1 MSVPRVARADWADIA
16 KAASIVGVVLLHV
29 TGEFSREICGTRN
42 TAQCTGWGEV
52 NAALT
57 PLRVP
62 LFFAI
67 SGYFA
72 RSALARPWRQVIGP
86 RVVNNLYV
94 YFLWTVLGLGLLLWW
109 DAITERQLSAGLH
122 RSWLGYGDYWY
133 VFALAVFFPVTKL
146 LGRLPGWLMVGVAL
160 AIGYLTPWLWEMSA
174 GDEELDKRVWRLT
187 FYFVYF
193 VIGARLGPLLARA
206 AEAGARSWIF
216 VAALVTLGVLD
227 AVNLSLEG
235 RWLRPVVSVLAVFAG
250 AVIASWLSR
259 FRAMRGFGR
268 LVGHRTLG
276 VYLLQGLLVSLLMP
290 LMIDRLDPSPVGSQ
304 VVWLGLIPAM
314 TIAVVAL
321 SLLVYDVTSRF
332 GLRLLYRL
340 PGVDRW
346 GRRGA
351 LDQSLEEP
359 VTPSPTPR

>member
-1 MSVPRVARADWADIA
+1 MSVPRASRADWADIA

-29 TGEFSREICGTRN
+29 TGEFSREICGTRH
-42 TAQCTGWGEV
+42 TADCTGWGEV
-52 NAALT
+52 NAVLT

-72 RSALARPWRQVIGP
+72 QTALARPWRQVIGP

-94 YFLWTVLGLGLLLWW
+94 YFLWTVLGLWLLLWL

-146 LGRLPGWLMVGVAL
+146 LRRVPGWVMVGVAL
-160 AIGYLTPWLWEMSA
+160 GVGYATPWVVEVL
-174 GDEELDKRVWRLT
+174 GGHDDKRVWRLT

-193 VIGARLGPLLARA
+193 VIGARLGALLGRT
-206 AEAGARSWIF
+206 AEVGRRS
-216 VAALVTLGVLD
+216 VAAFGAAVVALTVLD
-227 AVNLSLEG
+227 AVYLSAGEL
-235 RWLRPVVSVLAVFAG
+235 WLRPVVSVLAVFAG
-250 AVIASWLSR
+250 AAIASWLSR
-259 FRAMRGFGR
+259 FRVARAFGR
-268 LVGHRTLG
+268 VVGHRTLG

-290 LMIDRLDPSPVGSQ
+290 VAIAWLEPTPEGSRW
-304 VVWLGLIPAM
+304 VWLGLIPAM
-314 TIAVVAL
+314 TVLVVLL
-321 SLLVYDVTSRF
+321 SLVVYDVTSRF

-346 GRRGA
+346 GRTGGP
-351 LDQSLEEP
+351 DQVPAEP
-359 VTPSPTPR
+359 VTPAPVPR